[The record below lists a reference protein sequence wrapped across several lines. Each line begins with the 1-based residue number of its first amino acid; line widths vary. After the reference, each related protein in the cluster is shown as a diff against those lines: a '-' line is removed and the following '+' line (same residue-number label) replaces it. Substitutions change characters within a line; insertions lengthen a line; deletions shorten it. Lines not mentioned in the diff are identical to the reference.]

1 MNYVDPRFMDVVEWA
16 DRMTPI
22 VNQKGGDVGRL
33 LHPEEWQDWARSV
46 ILNNQKWQATVPNP
60 YQFKDWR
67 DWAERF
73 LQVTN

>member
-1 MNYVDPRFMDVVEWA
+1 MIGIDPRFMTIVEWA
-16 DRMTPI
+16 DRMVPI

-33 LHPEEWQDWARSV
+33 DHPGQWKDWATSV

-60 YQFKDWR
+60 NQFDDWR

-73 LQVTN
+73 LQVMN

>member
-1 MNYVDPRFMDVVEWA
+1 MIGIDPRFMEVVEWT
-16 DRMTPI
+16 DRMIPI

-33 LHPEEWQDWARSV
+33 EHPDQWQEWARSV

-73 LQVTN
+73 LQTVN

>member
-1 MNYVDPRFMDVVEWA
+1 MEVVEWT
-16 DRMTPI
+16 DRMIPI

-33 LHPEEWQDWARSV
+33 EHPDQWQEWARSV

-73 LQVTN
+73 LQTVN